1 MTAGRFDIP
10 PPILKGAKWEHL
22 LEFEDDNNE
31 PLDLTSMSPFTGRV
45 GLPSKRST
53 LLTFTLTNTSLAG
66 GQLTATITA
75 AQSALF
81 PIGPVVFT
89 VTDVEDNCII
99 RDTLQVEYIPD

>member
-1 MTAGRFDIP
+1 MTSGRFDIP

-22 LEFEDDNNE
+22 LEFEDDQKN
-31 PLDLTSMSPFTGRV
+31 PLDLTSMGPFTGRV

-53 LLTFTLTNTSLAG
+53 LLEFILTNTSLVD

-75 AQSALF
+75 AQTALF
-81 PIGPVVFT
+81 PIGPVIFT
-89 VTDVEDNCII
+89 IIDGQDNCII